1 MLVHFTR
8 QNGEKM
14 FVNPAHVWAL
24 IPNSGEADETIIKS
38 AAGETIIVK
47 GPIDEV
53 ARNLNQ
59 FS

>member
-8 QNGEKM
+8 QNGDKL
-14 FVNPAHVWAL
+14 FINPLHVWAL
-24 IPNSGEADETIIKS
+24 VPNSNADETLVKS

-47 GPIDEV
+47 GAIDEV